1 MISKSLLMKII
12 AIPGPGTTPEKE
24 TANPLAR
31 RENGLLSIPPI
42 SKLLPMKIIAT
53 PGPGTTAEK
62 EATKLVARA
71 ESGIIFEFADLE
83 TAAN

>member
-12 AIPGPGTTPEKE
+12 AIPGPGTTP
-24 TANPLAR
+24 
-31 RENGLLSIPPI
+31 
-42 SKLLPMKIIAT
+42 
-53 PGPGTTAEK
+53 EK